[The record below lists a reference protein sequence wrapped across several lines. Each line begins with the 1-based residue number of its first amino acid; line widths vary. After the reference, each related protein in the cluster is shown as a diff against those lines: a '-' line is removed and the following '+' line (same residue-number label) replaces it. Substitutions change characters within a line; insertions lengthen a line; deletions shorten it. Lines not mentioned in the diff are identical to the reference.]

1 MTREVQ
7 KQPYVIVVGNEKGG
21 TGKSTLS
28 MHIIVNFLRDGL
40 KVGSIDTD
48 ARQGSLSRY
57 MENRE
62 KFAKTAVDKWIP
74 VSQHYSIYRSA
85 LPNTEDSLAEEGQ
98 NFLAAILQLSACDIV
113 VIDTPGTDSTLSQLA
128 HSYAD
133 TLITPLND
141 SLIDF
146 DMLARVEGNDVRPS
160 KYAEMVW
167 EQKKNRALRD
177 GGSIDWIILRNRLSS
192 INARNKGEMER
203 LVQTL
208 SKRIGV
214 RTIDGFGERVIFREL
229 FLQGLTLLDLRELGI
244 TPNLSHI
251 AARQEVRAL
260 IDAIKIPSASMSPAA
275 VTQAKV
281 G

>member
-1 MTREVQ
+1 
-7 KQPYVIVVGNEKGG
+7 
-21 TGKSTLS
+21 
-28 MHIIVNFLRDGL
+28 
-40 KVGSIDTD
+40 
-48 ARQGSLSRY
+48 
-57 MENRE
+57 
-62 KFAKTAVDKWIP
+62 
-74 VSQHYSIYRSA
+74 
-85 LPNTEDSLAEEGQ
+85 
-98 NFLAAILQLSACDIV
+98 
-113 VIDTPGTDSTLSQLA
+113 
-128 HSYAD
+128 
-133 TLITPLND
+133 LND
-141 SLIDF
+141 SLVDF
-146 DMLARVEGNDVRPS
+146 DLLARVEGNDVRPS

-244 TPNLSHI
+244 VPNLSHV
-251 AARQEVRAL
+251 AARQEVKAL
-260 IDAIKIPSASMSPAA
+260 VEAIRVPPLLSPPLAEA
-275 VTQAKV
+275 